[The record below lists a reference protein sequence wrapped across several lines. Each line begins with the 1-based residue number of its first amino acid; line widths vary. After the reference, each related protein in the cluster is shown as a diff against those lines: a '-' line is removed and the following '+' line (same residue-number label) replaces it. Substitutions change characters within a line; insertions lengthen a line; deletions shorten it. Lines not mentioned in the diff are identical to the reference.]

1 MDRSNLFEEQDNNSI
16 NDFINEIRYYLFF
29 WPWFLVSLVVSLS
42 CVTIFLRY
50 SDDIYLANSKL
61 QVKDS
66 NSSSANLIQYSKPVL
81 DFGNVKLENYISQIV
96 SRSNLSSVADILD
109 LQTSIF
115 VIGRVKNN
123 LIFGN
128 SIPFKLEFSEDA
140 KPQSMRLIF
149 NNGKRTILVGEDQYD
164 LETNVPF
171 ETKDFTLTIKD
182 NPINSS

>member
-1 MDRSNLFEEQDNNSI
+1 M
-16 NDFINEIRYYLFF
+16 
-29 WPWFLVSLVVSLS
+29 SLVVSLS

-123 LIFGN
+123 LILIIQSRRSRSN
-128 SIPFKLEFSEDA
+128 IISSI
-140 KPQSMRLIF
+140 IH
-149 NNGKRTILVGEDQYD
+149 
-164 LETNVPF
+164 TNFLPHPPS
-171 ETKDFTLTIKD
+171 KI
-182 NPINSS
+182 INEEMKI